1 MSPTRKP
8 FSPLLIWSS
17 VLALSA
23 LMAATVF
30 SSMALASAAVPCAN
44 AVVENKTAMAPS
56 APITSLRNM
65 DIPPCSSSNLQFMA
79 VDTLPNV
86 ALTCDP
92 RPFTAAIVATA
103 IPAAMRPYLMRTPL
117 AAAVRALQ
125 HCAVETDERGGCNGL
140 LYLSIGRTSGF
151 CRFSESVNA
160 ICTGNLCCHSEAN
173 ELLGFPV
180 QSSRGIHQ
188 GPVFVP

>member
-23 LMAATVF
+23 LMAAPVL

-65 DIPPCSSSNLQFMA
+65 EYSSSLLFEQ
-79 VDTLPNV
+79 PI
-86 ALTCDP
+86 
-92 RPFTAAIVATA
+92 R
-103 IPAAMRPYLMRTPL
+103 
-117 AAAVRALQ
+117 VRARTLCSFGNLGESKSRTLGFQ
-125 HCAVETDERGGCNGL
+125 KGPPANSKG
-140 LYLSIGRTSGF
+140 TSGDGKGPVPF
-151 CRFSESVNA
+151 FQKEHIANEEQTMYSADPVELHRIPVPGSAGNRFPGAKVPDVDQA
-160 ICTGNLCCHSEAN
+160 ICWPLESW
-173 ELLGFPV
+173 
-180 QSSRGIHQ
+180 S
-188 GPVFVP
+188 